1 MVSQWTHPWR
11 FILQG
16 VSAASTPLNCW
27 LRKTLHRFPSS
38 INNLKGSTLPFLFF
52 FFQSPDISMQ
62 EYFFSNNRPWS
73 CHCFQVFFFLSGVW
87 QSSFPGRKVND
98 RVGFECLFLF
108 LYPRLRGSIR
118 RVSGWFILDNRIR
131 LQEVFLSFLPGCPY
145 SIWYSLS
152 VPEDSWSSPK
162 NFLSLNAA
170 HNQGLLIIII
180 WKKKIKA
187 SGFISHTAI
196 PPCAFLMHWKKSKWK
211 WFRPHGPFRQGL
223 CTFHSTAI
231 KNNTRDVL
239 MQSTSYSL

>member
-1 MVSQWTHPWR
+1 MVSQWTHSWR

-108 LYPRLRGSIR
+108 LYSRLRGSIR

-180 WKKKIKA
+180 WKKINKSFWLYQPHSNTSLCLFDALEKIEVEMIQT
-187 SGFISHTAI
+187 SWSISAGPTHI
-196 PPCAFLMHWKKSKWK
+196 PQYCY
-211 WFRPHGPFRQGL
+211 QE
-223 CTFHSTAI
+223 
-231 KNNTRDVL
+231 
-239 MQSTSYSL
+239 QY